1 MAGMKQILVILAAM
15 ALSACVPL
23 SIYYRDGVSVAKM
36 EKDTTE
42 CQVKALRDVPVSTQ
56 IRRGAPI
63 FYPGRRICDSSGKC
77 YYEAGYYA
85 PGPIYSVDPNEGLR
99 ASVESQCMADRG
111 YTPVSIPTCPNN
123 ISKTA
128 PAGVTTQLPRLTPSS
143 CVIRNSGG
151 SWQIVSRAQ

>member
-1 MAGMKQILVILAAM
+1 MPCMKQILVILAAM

-23 SIYYRDGVSVAKM
+23 SIYYRDGISVSKM
-36 EKDTTE
+36 EADTTE

-63 FYPGRRICDSSGKC
+63 FYPGRRICDASGKC

-99 ASVESQCMADRG
+99 ARVERQCMADRG
-111 YTPVSIPTCPNN
+111 YTPVSIPACPNRVAN
-123 ISKTA
+123 AA
-128 PAGVTTQLPRLTPSS
+128 PAAVTTQLPRLTPSS

-151 SWQIVSRAQ
+151 SWQIVNRAQ